1 MAMNITVAAFD
12 VDNTLTVRDCVVP
25 FMKTVGGVSKLS
37 KVVLSDLGKTIQNVR
52 RRDRDAL
59 KMKFVDGIFAGK
71 DAREV
76 ESLGVQFASKV
87 ADKWLRSDVASRMR
101 WHQEQGH
108 VVILVSASLGAY
120 LHPLGDLLEVDA
132 VLCTELE
139 EENGVLTGKL
149 IGRNCRGKEKA
160 SRVQKWC
167 QDSGIALEDLMYAY
181 GDSSG
186 DTELL
191 ELFSEP
197 TWVNDIDL
205 AVLIA

>member
-1 MAMNITVAAFD
+1 MAMNVTVAAFD

-25 FMKTVGGVSKLS
+25 FMKSVGGISRLS
-37 KVVLSDLGKTIQNVR
+37 KVLLTDIGETFQSVR
-52 RRDRDAL
+52 RRDRDSL
-59 KMKFVDGIFAGK
+59 KMKFVDGVFAGK

-76 ESLGVQFASKV
+76 ESLGIQFASKV
-87 ADKWLRSDVASRMR
+87 ADKWLRSDVATRMR

-139 EENGVLTGKL
+139 EMDGLLTGKL
-149 IGRNCRGKEKA
+149 VGQNCRGKEKA

-167 QDSGIALEDLMYAY
+167 QESGIATEDLVYAY

-205 AVLIA
+205 VVLVA

>member
-1 MAMNITVAAFD
+1 MAMSVTVAAFD

-25 FMKTVGGVSKLS
+25 FMKSVGGISRLS
-37 KVVLSDLGKTIQNVR
+37 KVLLTDIGETFQSVR
-52 RRDRDAL
+52 RRDRDSL
-59 KMKFVDGIFAGK
+59 KMKFVDGVFAGK

-76 ESLGVQFASKV
+76 ESLGIQFASKV
-87 ADKWLRSDVASRMR
+87 ADKWLRSDVATRMR

-139 EENGVLTGKL
+139 EKDGLLTGKL
-149 IGRNCRGKEKA
+149 IGQNCRGKEKA

-167 QDSGIALEDLMYAY
+167 QDSGLATEDLVYAY

-205 AVLIA
+205 VMLVA

>member
-1 MAMNITVAAFD
+1 MNVTVAAFD

-25 FMKTVGGVSKLS
+25 FMKSVGGISRLS
-37 KVVLSDLGKTIQNVR
+37 KVLLTDIGETFQSVR
-52 RRDRDAL
+52 RRDRDSL
-59 KMKFVDGIFAGK
+59 KMKFVDGVFAGK

-76 ESLGVQFASKV
+76 ESLGIQFASKV
-87 ADKWLRSDVASRMR
+87 ADKWLRSDVATRMR

-139 EENGVLTGKL
+139 EMDGLLTGKL
-149 IGRNCRGKEKA
+149 VGQNCRGKEKA

-167 QDSGIALEDLMYAY
+167 QESGIATEDLVYAY

-205 AVLIA
+205 VVLVA

>member
-1 MAMNITVAAFD
+1 MAMNVTVAAFD

-25 FMKTVGGVSKLS
+25 FMKSVGGVSRLS
-37 KVVLSDLGKTIQNVR
+37 KVLFSDLGTTFQSIR
-52 RRDRDAL
+52 RRDRDSL
-59 KMKFVDGIFAGK
+59 KMKFVEGIFAGK
-71 DAREV
+71 DSREV
-76 ESLGVQFASKV
+76 ESLGIQFASKV
-87 ADKWLRSDVASRMR
+87 ADKWLRSDVATRMR

-139 EENGVLTGKL
+139 EKDGLLTGKL
-149 IGRNCRGKEKA
+149 VGQNCRGKEKA

-167 QDSGIALEDLMYAY
+167 QDSGIAAEDLVYAY

-205 AVLIA
+205 VVLVA

>member
-1 MAMNITVAAFD
+1 MNVTVAAFD

-25 FMKTVGGVSKLS
+25 FMRSVGGTRQLI
-37 KVVLSDLGKTIQNVR
+37 KVVLSDLGSTFHSVR

-59 KMKFVDGIFAGK
+59 KSKFVEGVFSGK
-71 DAREV
+71 ASDEV
-76 ESLGVQFASKV
+76 EALGVQFASKV
-87 ADKWLRSDVASRMR
+87 ADRWLRDDVATRMR

-108 VVILVSASLGAY
+108 VVILVSASLGIY

-139 EENGVLTGKL
+139 VQDGLLTGKL
-149 IGRNCRGKEKA
+149 VGLNCRGKEKA
-160 SRVQKWC
+160 VRVQKWC
-167 QDSGIALEDLMYAY
+167 QDSGLSSDDLAYAY

-191 ELFSEP
+191 ELFSQP
-197 TWVNDIDL
+197 TWVDNIDL
-205 AVLIA
+205 VALVA

>member
-1 MAMNITVAAFD
+1 MAMNVTVAAFD

-25 FMKTVGGVSKLS
+25 FMRSAAGTGRLMKVMLS
-37 KVVLSDLGKTIQNVR
+37 NIGDTIQNVR

-59 KMKFVDGIFAGK
+59 KAKFVAGIFSGK
-71 DAREV
+71 SASVV
-76 ESLGVQFASKV
+76 EELGVQFASKV
-87 ADKWLRSDVASRMR
+87 ADRWLRSDVAARMR

-132 VLCTELE
+132 VLCTEME
-139 EENGVLTGKL
+139 EIDGVLTGRLVGK
-149 IGRNCRGKEKA
+149 NCRGEEKV
-160 SRVQKWC
+160 SRVQKWREEAGIDV
-167 QDSGIALEDLMYAY
+167 QDLVYAY

-186 DTELL
+186 DKQLL
-191 ELFSEP
+191 DLFSQP

-205 AVLIA
+205 VVLAA

>member
-1 MAMNITVAAFD
+1 MNITVAAFD

-139 EENGVLTGKL
+139 EVNGVLTGKL
-149 IGRNCRGKEKA
+149 IGQNCRGKEKA

>member
-1 MAMNITVAAFD
+1 MAMNVTVAAFD

-25 FMKTVGGVSKLS
+25 FMKSVGGISRLS
-37 KVVLSDLGKTIQNVR
+37 KVLLTDIGETFQSVR
-52 RRDRDAL
+52 RRDRDSL
-59 KMKFVDGIFAGK
+59 KMKFVDGVFSGK

-76 ESLGVQFASKV
+76 ESLGIQFASKV
-87 ADKWLRSDVASRMR
+87 ADKWLRSDVATRMR

-139 EENGVLTGKL
+139 EKDGLLTGKL
-149 IGRNCRGKEKA
+149 IGQNCRGKEKA

-167 QDSGIALEDLMYAY
+167 QDSGIATEDLVYAY

-205 AVLIA
+205 VVLVA

>member
-1 MAMNITVAAFD
+1 MAMNVTVAAFD

-25 FMKTVGGVSKLS
+25 FMKSVGGVSRLS
-37 KVVLSDLGKTIQNVR
+37 KVLFSDLGTTFQSIR
-52 RRDRDAL
+52 RRDRDSL
-59 KMKFVDGIFAGK
+59 KMKFVEGIFAGK
-71 DAREV
+71 NSREV
-76 ESLGVQFASKV
+76 ESLGIQFASKV
-87 ADKWLRSDVASRMR
+87 ADKWLRSDVATRMR

-139 EENGVLTGKL
+139 EKDGLLTGKL
-149 IGRNCRGKEKA
+149 VGQNCRGREKA

-167 QDSGIALEDLMYAY
+167 QDSGIATEDLVYAY

-205 AVLIA
+205 VVLVA

>member
-52 RRDRDAL
+52 LRDRDAL

-87 ADKWLRSDVASRMR
+87 ADKWLRSDVASRLR

-149 IGRNCRGKEKA
+149 IGQNCRGKEKA

>member
-1 MAMNITVAAFD
+1 MNITVAAFD

-25 FMKTVGGVSKLS
+25 FMRSVAGTRRLMNVM
-37 KVVLSDLGKTIQNVR
+37 LSDLGSTIQRVR
-52 RRDRDAL
+52 RRDRDFL
-59 KMKFVDGIFAGK
+59 KAKFVHGVFEGKNAG
-71 DAREV
+71 EIQ
-76 ESLGVQFASKV
+76 SLGARFASKI
-87 ADKWLRSDVASRMR
+87 ADGWLRSDVAARMR

-139 EENGVLTGKL
+139 EVNGILTGKL
-149 IGRNCRGKEKA
+149 DGKNCRGEEKA

-167 QDSGIALEDLMYAY
+167 EGAGMNAEDLVYAY

-186 DTELL
+186 DVQLL
-191 ELFSEP
+191 ELFSHG
-197 TWVNDIDL
+197 TWVNTIDL
-205 AVLIA
+205 EENAA

>member
-1 MAMNITVAAFD
+1 MNVTVAAFD
-12 VDNTLTVRDCVVP
+12 VDETLTVRDCVVP
-25 FMKTVGGVSKLS
+25 FMRSVAGVGRLI
-37 KVVLSDLGKTIQNVR
+37 KVTLSDIGTTIQSVR
-52 RRDRDAL
+52 RRDRDFL
-59 KMKFVDGIFAGK
+59 KAKFVAGVFSGR
-71 DAREV
+71 DAREI
-76 ESLGVQFASKV
+76 EALGIDFASKV
-87 ADKWLRSDVASRMR
+87 ADGWLRGDVASRMR

-139 EENGVLTGKL
+139 EKDGLLTGKL
-149 IGRNCRGKEKA
+149 VGQNCRGKEKA

-167 QDSGIALEDLMYAY
+167 QDSGIAIEDLVFAY

-205 AVLIA
+205 VVLAA

>member
-1 MAMNITVAAFD
+1 MAMNVTVAAFD

-25 FMKTVGGVSKLS
+25 FMKSVGGVSRLS
-37 KVVLSDLGKTIQNVR
+37 KVLFSDLGTTFQSIR
-52 RRDRDAL
+52 RRDRDSL
-59 KMKFVDGIFAGK
+59 KMKFVEGIFAGK
-71 DAREV
+71 NSREV
-76 ESLGVQFASKV
+76 ESLGIQFASKV
-87 ADKWLRSDVASRMR
+87 ADKWLRSDVATRMR

-139 EENGVLTGKL
+139 EKDGLLTGKL
-149 IGRNCRGKEKA
+149 VGQNCRGREKA

-167 QDSGIALEDLMYAY
+167 QDSGIAAEDLVYAY

-205 AVLIA
+205 VVLVA

>member
-1 MAMNITVAAFD
+1 VAMNVTVAAFD

-25 FMKTVGGVSKLS
+25 FMKSVGGVSRLS
-37 KVVLSDLGKTIQNVR
+37 KVLLTDIGKTFQSVR
-52 RRDRDAL
+52 RRDRDSL
-59 KMKFVDGIFAGK
+59 KMKFVEGIFAGK
-71 DAREV
+71 DSREV
-76 ESLGVQFASKV
+76 ESLGIQFATKV
-87 ADKWLRSDVASRMR
+87 ADKWLRSDVATRMR
-101 WHQEQGH
+101 WHQDQGH

-139 EENGVLTGKL
+139 EKDGLLTGKL
-149 IGRNCRGKEKA
+149 VGQNCRGKEKA

-167 QDSGIALEDLMYAY
+167 QDSGIATEDLVYAY

-205 AVLIA
+205 VMLVA

>member
-1 MAMNITVAAFD
+1 MAMNVTVAAFD

-25 FMKTVGGVSKLS
+25 FMKSVGGVSRLS
-37 KVVLSDLGKTIQNVR
+37 KVLFSDLGTTFQSIR
-52 RRDRDAL
+52 RRDRDSL
-59 KMKFVDGIFAGK
+59 KMKFVEGIFAGK
-71 DAREV
+71 NSREV
-76 ESLGVQFASKV
+76 ESLGIQFASKV
-87 ADKWLRSDVASRMR
+87 ADKWLRSDVATRMR

-139 EENGVLTGKL
+139 EKDGLLTGKL
-149 IGRNCRGKEKA
+149 VGQNCRGKEKA

-167 QDSGIALEDLMYAY
+167 QDSGIAAEDLVYAY

-205 AVLIA
+205 VVLVA

>member
-1 MAMNITVAAFD
+1 VSVNITVAAFD
-12 VDNTLTVRDCVVP
+12 VDETLTVRDCVVP
-25 FMKTVGGVSKLS
+25 FMRSVSGTGRIVKLL
-37 KVVLSDLGKTIQNVR
+37 LSDLGDTFQSVR

-59 KMKFVDGIFAGK
+59 KAKFVDGVFVGK
-71 DAREV
+71 DAREI
-76 ESLGVQFASKV
+76 EAIGVQFASKI
-87 ADKWLRSDVASRMR
+87 ADGWLRSDVSARMR

-139 EENGVLTGKL
+139 EVDGFLTGKL
-149 IGRNCRGKEKA
+149 DGKNCRGKEKA

-167 QDSGIALEDLMYAY
+167 EGAGISANDLVYAY

-186 DTELL
+186 DSQLL
-191 ELFSEP
+191 ELFSHP
-197 TWVNDIDL
+197 TWVNKVDL
-205 AVLIA
+205 KVSAA

>member
-1 MAMNITVAAFD
+1 MNVTVAAFD

-25 FMKTVGGVSKLS
+25 FMRSAAGTGRIMKVMLS
-37 KVVLSDLGKTIQNVR
+37 NIGDTIQNVR

-59 KMKFVDGIFAGK
+59 KAKFVAGIFSGK
-71 DAREV
+71 SASEV
-76 ESLGVQFASKV
+76 EALGVQFASKV
-87 ADKWLRSDVASRMR
+87 ANRWLRSDVATRMR

-132 VLCTELE
+132 VLCTEME
-139 EENGVLTGKL
+139 EVDGVLTGRLVGK
-149 IGRNCRGKEKA
+149 NCRGEEKV
-160 SRVQKWC
+160 SRVQKWREEAGIDV
-167 QDSGIALEDLMYAY
+167 QDLVYAY

-186 DTELL
+186 DKQLL
-191 ELFSEP
+191 DLFSQP

-205 AVLIA
+205 VVLAA

>member
-1 MAMNITVAAFD
+1 MAMNVTVAAFD

-25 FMKTVGGVSKLS
+25 FMKSVGGVSRLS
-37 KVVLSDLGKTIQNVR
+37 KVLFSDLGTTFQSIG
-52 RRDRDAL
+52 RRDRDSL
-59 KMKFVDGIFAGK
+59 KLKFVEGIFAGK
-71 DAREV
+71 NSREV
-76 ESLGVQFASKV
+76 ESLGIQFASKV
-87 ADKWLRSDVASRMR
+87 ADKWLRSDVATRMR

-139 EENGVLTGKL
+139 EKDGLLTGKL
-149 IGRNCRGKEKA
+149 VGQNCRGREKA

-167 QDSGIALEDLMYAY
+167 QDSGIATEDLVYAY

-205 AVLIA
+205 VVLVA

>member
-1 MAMNITVAAFD
+1 MSVTVAAFD

-25 FMKTVGGVSKLS
+25 FMRSVSGTSRILKMLF
-37 KVVLSDLGKTIQNVR
+37 SDLGSTMQSIG

-59 KMKFVDGIFAGK
+59 KAKFVERVFSGR
-71 DAREV
+71 DAREI
-76 ESLGVQFASKV
+76 ESLGVQFASRV
-87 ADKWLRSDVASRMR
+87 ADGWLRKDVSARMR

-132 VLCTELE
+132 VLCTEVE
-139 EENGVLTGKL
+139 EVDGVLTGKI
-149 IGRNCRGKEKA
+149 IGKNCRGEEKA

-167 QDSGIALEDLMYAY
+167 QDSGVSVDDLIYAY

-186 DTELL
+186 DTQLL
-191 ELFSEP
+191 ELFRHG
-197 TWVNDIDL
+197 TWVDSIDL
-205 AVLIA
+205 AENAA

>member
-1 MAMNITVAAFD
+1 MTMNVTVAAFD

-25 FMKTVGGVSKLS
+25 FMKSVAGISRLS
-37 KVVLSDLGKTIQNVR
+37 RVLLTDIGETFQSVR
-52 RRDRDAL
+52 RRDRDSL
-59 KMKFVDGIFAGK
+59 KMKFVDGVFAGK

-76 ESLGVQFASKV
+76 ESLGIQFASKV
-87 ADKWLRSDVASRMR
+87 ADKWLRSDVATRMR

-139 EENGVLTGKL
+139 EKDGLLTGKL
-149 IGRNCRGKEKA
+149 IGQNCRGKEKA

-167 QDSGIALEDLMYAY
+167 QDSGIATEDLVYAY

-191 ELFSEP
+191 ELFSDP

-205 AVLIA
+205 VVLAP

>member
-1 MAMNITVAAFD
+1 MNVTVAAFD

-25 FMKTVGGVSKLS
+25 FMKSVGGVSRLS
-37 KVVLSDLGKTIQNVR
+37 KALFSDLGTTFQSIR
-52 RRDRDAL
+52 RRDRDSL
-59 KMKFVDGIFAGK
+59 KMKFVEGIFAGK
-71 DAREV
+71 NSREV
-76 ESLGVQFASKV
+76 ESLGIQFASKV
-87 ADKWLRSDVASRMR
+87 ADKWLRSDVATRMR

-139 EENGVLTGKL
+139 EKDGLLTGKL
-149 IGRNCRGKEKA
+149 VGQNCRGREKA

-167 QDSGIALEDLMYAY
+167 QDSGIATEDLVYAY

-205 AVLIA
+205 VVLVA

>member
-1 MAMNITVAAFD
+1 MTMNVTVAAFD

-25 FMKTVGGVSKLS
+25 FMKSVAGISRLS
-37 KVVLSDLGKTIQNVR
+37 RVLLTDIGETFQSVR
-52 RRDRDAL
+52 RRDRDSL
-59 KMKFVDGIFAGK
+59 KMKFVDGVFSGK

-76 ESLGVQFASKV
+76 ESLGIQFASKV
-87 ADKWLRSDVASRMR
+87 ADKWLRSDVATRMR

-139 EENGVLTGKL
+139 EKDGLLTGKL
-149 IGRNCRGKEKA
+149 VGQNCRGKEKA

-167 QDSGIALEDLMYAY
+167 QDSGIATEDLVYAY

-205 AVLIA
+205 VVLVA